1 MKKTL
6 SILFAVAISLCLAFA
21 TACTKGDDSS
31 GSHGKKHSI
40 KLETEFINGTQIPYA
55 KEITFPSAAVV
66 DENGDVVSYEI
77 IYKVA
82 DKDGETAESSYPNF
96 ELAPGAYTLTYFY
109 SEELKLTY
117 SFTVVDSD
125 KPEIS
130 FTNVPSDLFVGENEY
145 STLPAV
151 KIEDASEVEAPVK
164 KLTFRK
170 NGEETEKEVEYNKM
184 NDSFPVGNEQG
195 AFTFTVTAADIW
207 ATKRRKA

>member
-96 ELAPGAYTLTYFY
+96 ELAP
-109 SEELKLTY
+109 
-117 SFTVVDSD
+117 
-125 KPEIS
+125 
-130 FTNVPSDLFVGENEY
+130 
-145 STLPAV
+145 
-151 KIEDASEVEAPVK
+151 
-164 KLTFRK
+164 
-170 NGEETEKEVEYNKM
+170 
-184 NDSFPVGNEQG
+184 
-195 AFTFTVTAADIW
+195 
-207 ATKRRKA
+207 